1 MSDVTLPAGIPVWPD
16 TLPLPRIEGYG
27 LAPQSN
33 AIRTDIDSGA
43 ARMRLRSTSTLYRVR
58 SEWRFSQ
65 EAFAVFDAWW
75 MHVLN
80 QGVLWFAMPL
90 TAGLGVQAVQARFI
104 APWDTELLAGNR
116 WQVKAQLEVQD
127 FPRLSPDE
135 VQVAAELGPDAIAL
149 GDRLHAWLNQTIV
162 ASDYW

>member
-1 MSDVTLPAGIPVWPD
+1 MLF
-16 TLPLPRIEGYG
+16 
-27 LAPQSN
+27 
-33 AIRTDIDSGA
+33 
-43 ARMRLRSTSTLYRVR
+43 RS
-58 SEWRFSQ
+58 
-65 EAFAVFDAWW
+65 
-75 MHVLN
+75 
-80 QGVLWFAMPL
+80 
-90 TAGLGVQAVQARFI
+90 GLGVQAVQARFI

-135 VQVAAELGPDAIAL
+135 VQVAAVLGPDAIAL